1 MRKFGMTIF
10 ALSLVAVSC
19 EADAKPRYLRCFPID
34 EATFDDFPIIVD
46 IENREIFLNSLPR
59 LLSAAAEDSI
69 ESLADRAARVAEEA
83 ARVAEEAARA
93 AKEAER
99 AANGSGEAQEKDVL
113 LQPIPIESLTDDF
126 VTILVPAPWFR
137 NEDGGGTLLIS
148 LSSGRF
154 FLSALTTGSFNKADP
169 EGVTRVFVQG
179 FCTSGIH

>member
-1 MRKFGMTIF
+1 MTIF

-69 ESLADRAARVAEEA
+69 ESLADRA

>member
-10 ALSLVAVSC
+10 AFSLVAFSC
-19 EADAKPRYLRCFPID
+19 EAEAKPRFLRCFPID
-34 EATFDDFPIIVD
+34 ETTFDDFLIIID

-69 ESLADRAARVAEEA
+69 ESLADRAARA
-83 ARVAEEAARA
+83 AEEAARA
-93 AKEAER
+93 AREAVR
-99 AANGSGEAQEKDVL
+99 AADGSGEAQEKDVL
-113 LQPIPIESLTDDF
+113 SQPIPIESLTDDF
-126 VTILVPAPWFR
+126 ATILVPAPWLG

-148 LSSGRF
+148 RSSGRF
-154 FLSALTTGSFNKADP
+154 FLSVLTTGSFNKADP